1 MNWQKALSYLLIG
14 LLLAGFGYIYYHK
27 AGQLDRLRQREIRY
41 RDKVEALET
50 QVASLLREIESL
62 ETPAGLERLGREK
75 LGLVGKDEVIFIIE
89 PTPLKEG
96 KSEIENK

>member
-27 AGQLDRLRQREIRY
+27 AGQLDRLRQREIQY

-89 PTPLKEG
+89 PTPPKEG